1 MTSKPKHAP
10 SRRLWPYLAVPAL
23 AVLVAA
29 TIFLT
34 GLARDDGGAGGDS
47 GETLPGSQA
56 DSSALTDS
64 SMQPSDEELRAAAED
79 QLQTAL
85 DEAVGEYVA
94 SLDDENFYASVA
106 VDDGEFNL
114 DYEGETQH
122 DTASIVKVEILTMML
137 EEYGTLDA
145 VPDWLMDSAEL
156 MIRNSDNDATN
167 DVLYGG
173 TFDDG
178 HAAIAQAHI
187 DFGLEHTNPNETE
200 QWGKTQTTALDQLHV
215 LELALF
221 EDGDVLDAEQVEY
234 VRSLMGDLADFQQ
247 WGVSAAAHEGE
258 TVWMKNGWDTRDAM
272 GGEWV
277 VNSIGVIA
285 GDTEQPI
292 ELAIMTGGSASDSEG
307 IDRVE
312 ELAKIVRDIIDT
324 DPYA

>member
-1 MTSKPKHAP
+1 MSSKHASS

-34 GLARDDGGAGGDS
+34 NSARDDGGEGGGAEES
-47 GETLPGSQA
+47 LPGSQA
-56 DSSALTDS
+56 DDSELSDS
-64 SMQPSDEELRAAAED
+64 SMQPSEEQLRQAAQE
-79 QLQTAL
+79 QLQTDL
-85 DEAVGEYVA
+85 DQAVGEFIA
-94 SLDDENFYASVA
+94 GLDDENFYASVA
-106 VDDGEFNL
+106 VDDGEFQL
-114 DYEGETQH
+114 DYEGDVQY

-137 EEYGTLDA
+137 EHYGTLGE
-145 VPDWLMDSAEL
+145 VPDWVMDSAEL

-187 DFGLEHTNPNETE
+187 DFGLENTNPNETE
-200 QWGKTQTTALDQLHV
+200 QWGKTQTTAIDQLRV
-215 LELALF
+215 LELALY
-221 EDGDVLDAEQVEY
+221 EEGGVLDAEQVEY
-234 VRSLMGDLADFQQ
+234 ARSLMGDLADFQE
-247 WGVSAAAHEGE
+247 WGVSAAAHDGE
-258 TVWMKNGWDTRDAM
+258 TVWMKNGWDTRDVM

-285 GDTEQPI
+285 GDTDQPI
-292 ELAIMTGGSASDSEG
+292 EIAIMTGGSASDAEG
-307 IDRVE
+307 IERVE
-312 ELAKIVRDIIDT
+312 ELAEIIRTVVDT